1 MARYIEDVRRR
12 LALRTTATRQPHN
25 RLYRRLLEEEKNE
38 DKRALIRTL
47 LAEEEARD
55 VPATP
60 RGTLTTI
67 QKQQ

>member
-1 MARYIEDVRRR
+1 MARYVEDVRRR
-12 LALRTTATRQPHN
+12 LALRTTATRQPHI
-25 RLYRRLLEEEKNE
+25 RLYRRLEEEKNE